1 MDPLL
6 KKYAGKIHCME
17 YEDAFQELSLTLLE
31 TLPYLDIHQSE
42 GKSVKYMET
51 AIVNRYR
58 SLCRQYLSLP
68 QTEAIE
74 DKTDTLADPFQYD
87 ESKMDVENFIASL
100 PENSLS
106 YKILMMY
113 YYEELSDAQI
123 GDKLGV
129 SRQYVNRI
137 KKQTIKSYLET
148 TKKLEK

>member
-1 MDPLL
+1 MEHLLSLIEEHQKGDPNACIQILKRMDPLL

-87 ESKMDVENFIASL
+87 ESKMDV
-100 PENSLS
+100 
-106 YKILMMY
+106 
-113 YYEELSDAQI
+113 
-123 GDKLGV
+123 
-129 SRQYVNRI
+129 
-137 KKQTIKSYLET
+137 
-148 TKKLEK
+148 